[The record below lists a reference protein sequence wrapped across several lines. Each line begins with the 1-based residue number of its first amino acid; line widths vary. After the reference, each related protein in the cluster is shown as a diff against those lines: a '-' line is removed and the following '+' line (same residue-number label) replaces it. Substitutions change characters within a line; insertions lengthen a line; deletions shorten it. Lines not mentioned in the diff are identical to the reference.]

1 MGCLNILGQTIIMFV
16 KQSSINA
23 WFIGLQVEKYS
34 IGNTKVK
41 KTKTKNR
48 NSIEFS

>member
-41 KTKTKNR
+41 KNKNQKQK
-48 NSIEFS
+48 